1 MTDIDRHLRLH
12 KFIIFAED
20 HFNPLG
26 LCRSLGE
33 VGIKPIV
40 VVFGSE
46 PYILSRCKYIESIT
60 HFKEMNEALKYIETV
75 YGEEKYKPFILTGA
89 DNTTQ
94 LLDEN
99 YNRLIEKF
107 YFFNCGSEG
116 EVSRFMDK
124 ETICD
129 IAEQY
134 GIEKPKGEILRRG
147 EIPKTLR
154 YPVITKVTMSTK
166 GAWKDDVFICD
177 NEEQLKKAYSHI
189 KADELLVQEFIE
201 KKNELCVDGISIN
214 GGAEIWI
221 PYRSEYIRFLK
232 KSYGEYMWI
241 KPFEDQATINKIKDI
256 LKATKFTGIFSL
268 ECLEDKNDKLY
279 FLEVNFRNS
288 TWSYAYTY
296 AGLNLPYEWAKAMI
310 SGHIDY
316 SAKLKKEP
324 FKAMTEPSDFINSV
338 VREKQV
344 NIRQWIKDLRDCEV
358 TYYYN
363 KADKKPLMGFFI
375 GRTITVIKSIFGKK

>member
-1 MTDIDRHLRLH
+1 MEIYQGIKQH
-12 KFIIFAED
+12 KFIVFCED

-33 VGIKPIV
+33 EGISPIV
-40 VVFGSE
+40 ITFGHK
-46 PYILSRCKYIESIT
+46 PYILSRCKYV
-60 HFKEMNEALKYIETV
+60 KELYQFTTMEEGLDFIISR
-75 YGEEKYKPFILTGA
+75 YGDDEKKPFILTGA

-99 YNRLIEKF
+99 YNRLIDKF
-107 YFFNCGSEG
+107 FFFNCGNQG
-116 EVSRFMDK
+116 MVTHYMDK

-129 IAEQY
+129 IAERC
-134 GIEKPKGEILRRG
+134 GIPKPKGEVLKKG
-147 EIPKTLR
+147 TFPKSLC

-166 GAWKDDVFICD
+166 GGWKDDVFICN
-177 NEEQLKKAYSHI
+177 NETELAEAYKHI

-201 KKNELCVDGISIN
+201 KKNELCVDGISVN
-214 GGAEIWI
+214 GGDEIWF
-221 PYRSEYIRFLK
+221 PYTSEYIRFLK

-241 KPFEDQATINKIKDI
+241 KPYENSDVRKKIHDI
-256 LKATKFTGIFSL
+256 IKATNFSGIFSL
-268 ECLEDKNDKLY
+268 ECLIDKQDNLY

-296 AGLNLPYEWAKAMI
+296 AGLNLPYQWAKATLL
-310 SGHIDY
+310 GHIDY
-316 SAKLKKEP
+316 SGAKIKKEP

-338 VREKQV
+338 VRERQV
-344 NIRQWIKDLRDCEV
+344 SIWHWIKDLRSCDV

-363 KADKKPLMGFFI
+363 KKDKKPLIGFFI
-375 GRTITVIKSIFGKK
+375 GRILTAIKSRL